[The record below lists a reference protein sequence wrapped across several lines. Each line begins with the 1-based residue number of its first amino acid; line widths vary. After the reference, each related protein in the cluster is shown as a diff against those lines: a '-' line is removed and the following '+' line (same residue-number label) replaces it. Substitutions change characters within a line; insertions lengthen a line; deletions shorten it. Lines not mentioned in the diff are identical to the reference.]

1 MSFDP
6 DKVAYL
12 TQTTLSVDDT
22 RAIIDVLR
30 RRFPGIKGPARD
42 DICYATQNR
51 QAAVKRLAG
60 EVDLVLVLGA
70 ANSSN
75 AARLREVAEALGTP
89 ARLINDVRDIRTEW
103 LEGIERV
110 GVTAGASTP
119 EFLVREVVDY
129 LQSRGTPV
137 SREFHVV
144 EEDVRFGL
152 PHELL
157 EIAREAGVRKSP
169 APS

>member
-1 MSFDP
+1 
-6 DKVAYL
+6 V
-12 TQTTLSVDDT
+12 
-22 RAIIDVLR
+22 
-30 RRFPGIKGPARD
+30 GPAKD

-51 QAAVKRLAG
+51 QAAVKRLAA

-75 AARLREVAEALGTP
+75 AARLREVAEALGTD
-89 ARLINDVRDIRTEW
+89 ARLINDVRDIQPEW
-103 LEGIERV
+103 LSGRRRV

-119 EFLVREVVDY
+119 EFLVREVVQF
-129 LQSRGTPV
+129 LETRGASSV
-137 SREFHVV
+137 RELHVV

-157 EIAREAGVRKSP
+157 ELTQRPSP
-169 APS
+169 PSPSVPAAS